1 MTSPDLNEG
10 PRPWLGVAI
19 IVAGVA
25 LVLALVA
32 GSAIVLTSGDGG
44 GDGSSDNAGGTE
56 SADNKSDAADNG
68 GDNGDDIGGA
78 NGDGNGGADGKG
90 NGNGN
95 NGPPESSD
103 GNQAPPSKLAD
114 TGRPP
119 STIEIRPVIDVIP
132 RAKHCG
138 SDGIWCGANGMEA
151 YRLGPAVLRTQDI
164 VEAEARL
171 SDYGEFVVGINL
183 SDSGATK
190 FEAVTRALSKKP
202 SAHDPQLAVVVND
215 VVISAPAVQGPVPG
229 GEIDISADFTQ
240 AEAKRLAA
248 AIDP

>member
-1 MTSPDLNEG
+1 MTSPDFNQG

-19 IVAGVA
+19 IAAGVA

-32 GSAIVLTSGDGG
+32 GSAIVLTG
-44 GDGSSDNAGGTE
+44 GDGSGDDSSDNASGTE
-56 SADNKSDAADNG
+56 SADNN
-68 GDNGDDIGGA
+68 
-78 NGDGNGGADGKG
+78 NGGADSGGGTG

-95 NGPPESSD
+95 GNGGNGNGNGGNGPAGSPEGS
-103 GNQAPPSKLAD
+103 QAPPSELAD

-132 RAKHCG
+132 QAKNCG

-171 SDYGEFVVGINL
+171 SDYGEFVVGITL
-183 SDSGATK
+183 SDAGATK
-190 FEAVTRALSKKP
+190 FEAVTRALSKEP
-202 SAHDPQLAVVVND
+202 SANDPQLAVVVDD

-248 AIDP
+248 AINP

>member
-1 MTSPDLNEG
+1 MTSPDFNQG

-32 GSAIVLTSGDGG
+32 GSAMVLTG
-44 GDGSSDNAGGTE
+44 GDGSDNGSNDNASGSE
-56 SADNKSDAADNG
+56 SGANNNDAADSG
-68 GDNGDDIGGA
+68 GGSA
-78 NGDGNGGADGKG
+78 NG

-95 NGPPESSD
+95 GSGSGNGSGNGDNGEAGSSD
-103 GNQAPPSKLAD
+103 GSQAPPSQLAD

-138 SDGIWCGANGMEA
+138 SDGAWCGANGMEA
-151 YRLGPAVLRTQDI
+151 YRLGPVVLHTRDI
-164 VEAEARL
+164 VDAESRL
-171 SDYGEFVVGINL
+171 SDYGEFVVGITL
-183 SDSGATK
+183 SDAGATK
-190 FEAVTRALSKKP
+190 FEAVTRALANEP
-202 SAHDPQLAVVVND
+202 GPGDPQLAVVVDD

-240 AEAKRLAA
+240 AEANRLAA
-248 AIDP
+248 AIKP